1 MLALLGVAGA
11 SALAPRVQRIATPQ
25 RGLARSAL
33 SSLQMAADGP
43 VCIVTGGSRGLGRA
57 IALKLGSEGCRV
69 VVNYAA
75 SADAAEKVV
84 EEIKGLGG
92 DGVAVQADMSSP
104 EGIAALFKA
113 TASAFPDPV
122 EVLINNAGITRDT
135 LVLRMKQSQWED
147 VINTN
152 LNGVF
157 YASQAA
163 AKIMLKRRK
172 GRIVNIASVVG
183 KIGNPGQANY
193 AAAKGGVIAMTM
205 SMAKEFASRGVTV
218 NAVAPGFIASDMTD
232 ELPADII
239 EAVTKSI
246 PVGRFGKP
254 EEVAGLVKYLA
265 LDPSADYITGHC
277 INVDGGIAIGTC

>member
-11 SALAPRVQRIATPQ
+11 SALAPRVQWFAGPQ

-57 IALKLGSEGCRV
+57 IALSLGGEGCRV

-75 SADAAEKVV
+75 SAGAAEKVV

-92 DGVAVQADMSSP
+92 DAVAVQADMSSP
-104 EGIAALFKA
+104 DGIAALFKA

-122 EVLINNAGITRDT
+122 EVLVNNAGITRDT
-135 LVLRMKQSQWED
+135 LVLRMKQAQWED

-157 YASQAA
+157 YASQAGHPRA
-163 AKIMLKRRK
+163 ACAHARLR
-172 GRIVNIASVVG
+172 ASS
-183 KIGNPGQANY
+183 PH
-193 AAAKGGVIAMTM
+193 T
-205 SMAKEFASRGVTV
+205 R
-218 NAVAPGFIASDMTD
+218 
-232 ELPADII
+232 LP
-239 EAVTKSI
+239 
-246 PVGRFGKP
+246 PP
-254 EEVAGLVKYLA
+254 
-265 LDPSADYITGHC
+265 
-277 INVDGGIAIGTC
+277 